1 MQEEKKNA
9 NEHKVVRGTT
19 KAAKFEGNPDF
30 LNLIAF
36 LVYDTKPVHF
46 LSTVCTGLNWIE
58 KKKKVFNNE
67 VSANIIMSFLHLN
80 INDDYNN
87 SMNGVDIGGQLQ
99 GNYHIYK
106 WMRKR
111 WWWAIWMWGVQVL
124 LVNVYLLYRT
134 SHLRTWNTRLC
145 PIMTSGKR

>member
-1 MQEEKKNA
+1 MTLSVAQKTGHGLPWCIMQEEKKNA

-46 LSTVCTGLNWIE
+46 LSTACTGLNWTE
-58 KKKKVFNNE
+58 KKKKVFDKE
-67 VSANIIMSFLHLN
+67 ASANVTMSFLHSN

-87 SMNGVDIGGQLQ
+87 SMNGVDIGDQFQ
-99 GNYHIYK
+99 GNYHIY
-106 WMRKR
+106 
-111 WWWAIWMWGVQVL
+111 
-124 LVNVYLLYRT
+124 
-134 SHLRTWNTRLC
+134 
-145 PIMTSGKR
+145 